1 MQSRHQSER
10 SRDLIVAAREQARL
24 ALQEARRSVWNLRPM
39 PLEAAGLTAA
49 VTLEAE
55 RFGSRTG
62 IAVTVRN
69 DGVPRDLALAP
80 QSEVAVFRILQEALA
95 NAGRHSRAH
104 LVDVELRSGGGEL
117 WLSISDD
124 GAGFDVDDE
133 NGSRAGRFGIVGMH
147 ERARLIG

>member
-1 MQSRHQSER
+1 
-10 SRDLIVAAREQARL
+10 
-24 ALQEARRSVWNLRPM
+24 
-39 PLEAAGLTAA
+39 

-55 RFGSRTG
+55 RFGSRSG

-104 LVDVELRSGGGEL
+104 TVDVELRAGGGEL

-124 GAGFDVDDE
+124 GAGFNVEEE
-133 NGSRAGRFGIVGMH
+133 NASRAGRFGIVGMY
-147 ERARLIG
+147 ERARLIGAELEVSSGPEGGTRVSLRVPLEPQQTAASA

>member
-1 MQSRHQSER
+1 
-10 SRDLIVAAREQARL
+10 
-24 ALQEARRSVWNLRPM
+24 M

-49 VTLEAE
+49 VTMEAE

-69 DGVPRDLALAP
+69 DGVSRDLALAP

-95 NAGRHSRAH
+95 NAGHHSGAH
-104 LVDVELRSGGGEL
+104 LVDVELRAGGGEL

-124 GAGFDVDDE
+124 GAGFNVDDE

-147 ERARLIG
+147 ERARLIGAELEVTSRPEGGTRVSLRVPLEAQQTAATA